1 MRQSNVAAHLLAV
14 YCSTSKLRSSEA
26 NNNLTTAASLLV
38 VCQLQIIER
47 ERVKMQVVWTCTG
60 DRPGG
65 IDTIVHSSLS
75 FEPF

>member
-1 MRQSNVAAHLLAV
+1 MRQSNVAAI
-14 YCSTSKLRSSEA
+14 YQQSSTSKLRSSEA

-47 ERVKMQVVWTCTG
+47 ESKKVKWFWTCTR

-65 IDTIVHSSLS
+65 IVTIVHSSLS